1 MTITQSIKAP
11 AKAPAISNKPQ
22 PASSGPTVRRAT
34 SILAALLG
42 AAAFAALVPPTNP
55 AIASAASVTP
65 CAATSP
71 CAHAPRKVAASSGF
85 VRFAQPVLAQDQND
99 EDDAGDSTANKGASP
114 DEIQKYVAVYRA
126 MQRNHSMTVEQATAA
141 QGLTVGAFRDLERR
155 IESDD
160 LARDDARR
168 ALAGGAT
175 PAATP
180 QARR

>member
-1 MTITQSIKAP
+1 MTITPSIEAP
-11 AKAPAISNKPQ
+11 AKAPANKAL
-22 PASSGPTVRRAT
+22 PASSGTTARRAT
-34 SILAALLG
+34 SILVKLLG
-42 AAAFAALVPPTNP
+42 VAAFATVMPPVIP

-65 CAATSP
+65 CATTSP
-71 CAHAPRKVAASSGF
+71 RAHAPRKVAATSGI
-85 VRFAQPVLAQDQND
+85 VKFAQQMLTQDQDD

-126 MQRNHSMTVEQATAA
+126 MQRNHSMTVEQAAAA

>member
-1 MTITQSIKAP
+1 M
-11 AKAPAISNKPQ
+11 
-22 PASSGPTVRRAT
+22 
-34 SILAALLG
+34 
-42 AAAFAALVPPTNP
+42 
-55 AIASAASVTP
+55 
-65 CAATSP
+65 
-71 CAHAPRKVAASSGF
+71 
-85 VRFAQPVLAQDQND
+85 LAQDQRGQDD

-126 MQRNHSMTVEQATAA
+126 MQRNHSMTVEQAAAA

>member
-1 MTITQSIKAP
+1 MTITPSIEAP
-11 AKAPAISNKPQ
+11 AKAPANKAL
-22 PASSGPTVRRAT
+22 PASSGTTARRAT

-42 AAAFAALVPPTNP
+42 VAALAALVPPANP
-55 AIASAASVTP
+55 AIASNASVTP
-65 CAATSP
+65 CTATSP
-71 CAHAPRKVAASSGF
+71 RAHAPRKVAAASGF
-85 VRFAQPVLAQDQND
+85 VRFAQQMLAQDQDD

-126 MQRNHSMTVEQATAA
+126 MQRNHSMTVEQAAAA